1 MAKWTRRP
9 ELFGFVPESD
19 FERAAP
25 LLAAATAETPVF
37 TARLDAAAGPCSQDG
52 GRASD
57 SRVLHDRTV
66 SHRLPQ
72 RASGGPPSGEFPF
85 FQKELHELGDA
96 SVND

>member
-1 MAKWTRRP
+1 MARWTRRP

-37 TARLDAAAGPCSQDG
+37 TARLDAAE
-52 GRASD
+52 
-57 SRVLHDRTV
+57 
-66 SHRLPQ
+66 
-72 RASGGPPSGEFPF
+72 RASGGPPSGELPL
-85 FQKELHELGDA
+85 FQNELHELGDA